1 MKKCQNGG
9 RGSVKNPE
17 KMLMSFVHG
26 PWPEI
31 TYHKIIET
39 NSVPCCPLSFCTKQ
53 ARIVDSNEEGWLVA
67 PALCAAGFPSNGDTL
82 QLTSKCQSHNSLLN
96 HNGTRINIKS
106 CFTLYSPQ
114 RGLNTSSYK
123 CSIQSWLVFTAR
135 SWPFKY

>member
-1 MKKCQNGG
+1 MKLSNK
-9 RGSVKNPE
+9 E
-17 KMLMSFVHG
+17 WLLEYETISFQK
-26 PWPEI
+26 
-31 TYHKIIET
+31 TKTDQIIIKT

-53 ARIVDSNEEGWLVA
+53 ARIVDSNEEGLLVGY

-123 CSIQSWLVFTAR
+123 CSIQSWLVFYSNKRAI
-135 SWPFKY
+135 